1 MFWRE
6 VSIQRVIQHSIVCSC
21 RVLDVLSSRPFFHVL
36 KKKENVMLTTAVTT
50 AQEQE
55 HLHLICRYLQ
65 LISNKLCDKI
75 PSRKIISRRKLFFW
89 QSNAILLL
97 LISDKVFIQE
107 ECNLSNF
114 SSNNF

>member
-21 RVLDVLSSRPFFHVL
+21 RVLDVLSSKPFFRVL
-36 KKKENVMLTTAVTT
+36 KRKENVMLTIAATT

-55 HLHLICRYLQ
+55 HLHLIRRYLQ
-65 LISNKLCDKI
+65 LISNKLCDEI

-97 LISDKVFIQE
+97 LISDKVFIQK

-114 SSNNF
+114 SSDNF